1 MRKMLKASSL
11 LICAMLLFSACA
23 GSLNL
28 RPGPFRSEM
37 QDVFVQQ
44 TTLTVPASHAEHG
57 EDYVIE
63 WQDPVMEKH
72 VRKWLDRPKGD
83 IYHSDVWDY
92 QRVSINSGTGVG
104 DLIVKDAPDGVDI
117 GRNVN
122 SNEQLAA
129 CAVSV
134 EGTYDPVTSL
144 ADLRHFDS
152 LQVLSVNNRRGAP
165 PITDLT
171 GLEECKNLMLL
182 SVPSVE
188 SSAFPTFA
196 KLDSV
201 VELKYGSDGIRA
213 DSNVSDLSALAQMKS
228 LKMLWITGS
237 EVDLTQLAGADLR
250 VLRLDVTR
258 IGSLEP
264 LKQMEN
270 LSFLQLCQGPEIDSF
285 APLAESSVQY
295 LSMSLSQ
302 GAQETYKDMDYT
314 PLTQMPQL
322 IWLDLTNN
330 ITFDTETCKRL
341 LANDTALKYLKIS
354 YTSAANAPKCKNA
367 SVGRQRRFFYVD
379 SQPLQGSCVA
389 AFQCGHAGIQ
399 RHGQQDAQQYINA
412 AVLLEQNGGRND
424 GHTQYRRSR
433 PHPAAARRFK
443 DAAAVV
449 GHHQGD
455 RVEHMDGGADIEGRV
470 GGIEHPHGL
479 SKDVAA
485 VYPVGPQ
492 VQAGGQDDIA
502 GQRNGHARKQGQA
515 EPPEVGP
522 GRFPQQVEQGE
533 RDPYEPRKV
542 GHDGIFAKGDQVV
555 QMAVHQNIGHGNM
568 DFEPMER
575 RKVKQEIKRHER
587 NGMAGKPVA
596 HGTHFLFWNGGRS
609 PA

>member
-1 MRKMLKASSL
+1 MRKILKALSL
-11 LICAMLLFSACA
+11 PICAMLLLSACA
-23 GSLNL
+23 SSLNL

-44 TTLTVPASHAEHG
+44 TILAVPASHAEHG

-63 WQDPVMEKH
+63 WQDPVMEQH

-104 DLIVKDAPDGVDI
+104 DLIVKDAPDGEDI
-117 GRNVN
+117 GETVN
-122 SNEQLAA
+122 GNDQLEA
-129 CAVSV
+129 CAVRV
-134 EGTYDPVTSL
+134 EGTYDPVASL

-171 GLEECKNLMLL
+171 GLEECKKLMLL

-258 IGSLEP
+258 IGSLEA

-270 LSFLQLCQGPEIDSF
+270 LSLLQLNNGQEIDSF
-285 APLAESSVQY
+285 APLAGSSVQY
-295 LSMSLSQ
+295 LSMSLSE
-302 GAQETYKDMDYT
+302 AEKENYKDMDYT

-341 LANDTALKYLKIS
+341 LANDTALKYLNIS
-354 YTSAANAPKCKNA
+354 YT
-367 SVGRQRRFFYVD
+367 
-379 SQPLQGSCVA
+379 
-389 AFQCGHAGIQ
+389 
-399 RHGQQDAQQYINA
+399 
-412 AVLLEQNGGRND
+412 
-424 GHTQYRRSR
+424 
-433 PHPAAARRFK
+433 PAAK
-443 DAAAVV
+443 DAEEL
-449 GHHQGD
+449 D
-455 RVEHMDGGADIEGRV
+455 T
-470 GGIEHPHGL
+470 
-479 SKDVAA
+479 
-485 VYPVGPQ
+485 
-492 VQAGGQDDIA
+492 
-502 GQRNGHARKQGQA
+502 
-515 EPPEVGP
+515 
-522 GRFPQQVEQGE
+522 
-533 RDPYEPRKV
+533 
-542 GHDGIFAKGDQVV
+542 
-555 QMAVHQNIGHGNM
+555 
-568 DFEPMER
+568 
-575 RKVKQEIKRHER
+575 
-587 NGMAGKPVA
+587 A
-596 HGTHFLFWNGGRS
+596 HLKEFTA
-609 PA
+609 PAP

>member
-11 LICAMLLFSACA
+11 LICAMLLLSACA
-23 GSLNL
+23 SSLNL

-44 TTLTVPASHAEHG
+44 TTLAVPASHAEHG

-63 WQDPVMEKH
+63 WQDPVMEQH

-92 QRVSINSGTGVG
+92 QRVTINSGTGVK
-104 DLIVKDAPDGVDI
+104 DLLVKDAPDGVDI
-117 GRNVN
+117 GGNVS
-122 SNEQLAA
+122 SNDQLEA
-129 CAVSV
+129 CAVRV

-152 LQVLSVNNRRGAP
+152 LQVLSVNNRRGDP

-182 SVPSVE
+182 EVPSVE

-302 GAQETYKDMDYT
+302 GAQEAYKDMDYT

-322 IWLDLTNN
+322 IWLDLTNHS
-330 ITFDTETCKRL
+330 TFDTETCKKL

-354 YTSAANAPKCKNA
+354 YTSAA
-367 SVGRQRRFFYVD
+367 
-379 SQPLQGSCVA
+379 
-389 AFQCGHAGIQ
+389 
-399 RHGQQDAQQYINA
+399 
-412 AVLLEQNGGRND
+412 
-424 GHTQYRRSR
+424 
-433 PHPAAARRFK
+433 K
-443 DAAAVV
+443 DAEEL
-449 GHHQGD
+449 D
-455 RVEHMDGGADIEGRV
+455 T
-470 GGIEHPHGL
+470 
-479 SKDVAA
+479 
-485 VYPVGPQ
+485 
-492 VQAGGQDDIA
+492 
-502 GQRNGHARKQGQA
+502 
-515 EPPEVGP
+515 
-522 GRFPQQVEQGE
+522 
-533 RDPYEPRKV
+533 
-542 GHDGIFAKGDQVV
+542 
-555 QMAVHQNIGHGNM
+555 
-568 DFEPMER
+568 
-575 RKVKQEIKRHER
+575 
-587 NGMAGKPVA
+587 A
-596 HGTHFLFWNGGRS
+596 HLKEFTA
-609 PA
+609 PAP

>member
-11 LICAMLLFSACA
+11 LICAMLLFSGCA
-23 GSLNL
+23 GVPKQK
-28 RPGPFRSEM
+28 PGLYRSPMNEI
-37 QDVFVQQ
+37 FAQQ
-44 TTLTVPASHAEHG
+44 KEITVPARQVEHG

-72 VRKWLDRPKGD
+72 VRNWLDRPEGD

-117 GRNVN
+117 GGNVS

-134 EGTYDPVTSL
+134 EGTYDPVVSL

-165 PITDLT
+165 LITDLT

-201 VELKYGSDGIRA
+201 VKLEYGSDGIRA

-228 LKMLWITGS
+228 LKMLRITGS
-237 EVDLTQLAGADLR
+237 EVDLAQLAGADLR

-270 LSFLQLCQGPEIDSF
+270 LSFLQLYHGPEIDSF

-341 LANDTALKYLKIS
+341 LANDTALKYLNIS
-354 YTSAANAPKCKNA
+354 YT
-367 SVGRQRRFFYVD
+367 
-379 SQPLQGSCVA
+379 
-389 AFQCGHAGIQ
+389 
-399 RHGQQDAQQYINA
+399 
-412 AVLLEQNGGRND
+412 
-424 GHTQYRRSR
+424 
-433 PHPAAARRFK
+433 PAAK
-443 DAAAVV
+443 DAEEL
-449 GHHQGD
+449 D
-455 RVEHMDGGADIEGRV
+455 T
-470 GGIEHPHGL
+470 
-479 SKDVAA
+479 
-485 VYPVGPQ
+485 
-492 VQAGGQDDIA
+492 
-502 GQRNGHARKQGQA
+502 
-515 EPPEVGP
+515 
-522 GRFPQQVEQGE
+522 
-533 RDPYEPRKV
+533 
-542 GHDGIFAKGDQVV
+542 
-555 QMAVHQNIGHGNM
+555 
-568 DFEPMER
+568 
-575 RKVKQEIKRHER
+575 
-587 NGMAGKPVA
+587 A
-596 HGTHFLFWNGGRS
+596 HLKEFTA
-609 PA
+609 PAP

>member
-1 MRKMLKASSL
+1 MRKVLKVLSL
-11 LICAMLLFSACA
+11 PICAMLLFSACA
-23 GSLNL
+23 SSLNL

-44 TTLTVPASHAEHG
+44 TTLAVPASHAEHG

-63 WQDPVMEKH
+63 WQDPVMEQH

-129 CAVSV
+129 CAVRV
-134 EGTYDPVTSL
+134 EGTYDPVASL

-152 LQVLSVNNRRGAP
+152 LQVLSVNNRRGDP

-182 SVPSVE
+182 EVPSVE

-201 VELKYGSDGIRA
+201 VKLEYGSDGIRA

-302 GAQETYKDMDYT
+302 GAQEAYKDMDYT

-330 ITFDTETCKRL
+330 ITFDTETCKKL

-354 YTSAANAPKCKNA
+354 YTSAA
-367 SVGRQRRFFYVD
+367 
-379 SQPLQGSCVA
+379 
-389 AFQCGHAGIQ
+389 
-399 RHGQQDAQQYINA
+399 
-412 AVLLEQNGGRND
+412 
-424 GHTQYRRSR
+424 
-433 PHPAAARRFK
+433 K
-443 DAAAVV
+443 DAEEL
-449 GHHQGD
+449 D
-455 RVEHMDGGADIEGRV
+455 T
-470 GGIEHPHGL
+470 
-479 SKDVAA
+479 
-485 VYPVGPQ
+485 
-492 VQAGGQDDIA
+492 
-502 GQRNGHARKQGQA
+502 
-515 EPPEVGP
+515 
-522 GRFPQQVEQGE
+522 
-533 RDPYEPRKV
+533 
-542 GHDGIFAKGDQVV
+542 
-555 QMAVHQNIGHGNM
+555 
-568 DFEPMER
+568 
-575 RKVKQEIKRHER
+575 
-587 NGMAGKPVA
+587 A
-596 HGTHFLFWNGGRS
+596 HLKEFTA
-609 PA
+609 PAP

>member
-1 MRKMLKASSL
+1 MRKILKAMSL
-11 LICAMLLFSACA
+11 LICTMLLFSACA

-152 LQVLSVNNRRGAP
+152 LQVLSVNNRRGDP

-182 SVPSVE
+182 EVPSVE

-201 VELKYGSDGIRA
+201 VKLEYGSDGIRA

-302 GAQETYKDMDYT
+302 GAQEAYKDMDYT

-330 ITFDTETCKRL
+330 ITFDTETCKKL

-354 YTSAANAPKCKNA
+354 YTSAA
-367 SVGRQRRFFYVD
+367 
-379 SQPLQGSCVA
+379 
-389 AFQCGHAGIQ
+389 
-399 RHGQQDAQQYINA
+399 
-412 AVLLEQNGGRND
+412 
-424 GHTQYRRSR
+424 
-433 PHPAAARRFK
+433 K
-443 DAAAVV
+443 DAEEL
-449 GHHQGD
+449 D
-455 RVEHMDGGADIEGRV
+455 T
-470 GGIEHPHGL
+470 
-479 SKDVAA
+479 
-485 VYPVGPQ
+485 
-492 VQAGGQDDIA
+492 
-502 GQRNGHARKQGQA
+502 
-515 EPPEVGP
+515 
-522 GRFPQQVEQGE
+522 
-533 RDPYEPRKV
+533 
-542 GHDGIFAKGDQVV
+542 
-555 QMAVHQNIGHGNM
+555 
-568 DFEPMER
+568 
-575 RKVKQEIKRHER
+575 
-587 NGMAGKPVA
+587 A
-596 HGTHFLFWNGGRS
+596 HLKEFTA
-609 PA
+609 PAP